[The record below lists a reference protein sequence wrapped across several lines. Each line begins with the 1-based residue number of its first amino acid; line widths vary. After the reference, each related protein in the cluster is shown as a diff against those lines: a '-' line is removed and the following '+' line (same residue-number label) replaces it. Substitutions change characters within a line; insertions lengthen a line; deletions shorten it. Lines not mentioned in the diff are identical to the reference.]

1 MHKHTCVREHTYTHT
16 QSLEG
21 RGRSQCSVLAGSGIG
36 GHVGDMQ
43 QKQTDAENAR
53 ASVGMHAGKCAHVHV
68 LRQN

>member
-1 MHKHTCVREHTYTHT
+1 M
-16 QSLEG
+16 
-21 RGRSQCSVLAGSGIG
+21 LAGSGIG

-53 ASVGMHAGKCAHVHV
+53 ASVGMHAGNVHV